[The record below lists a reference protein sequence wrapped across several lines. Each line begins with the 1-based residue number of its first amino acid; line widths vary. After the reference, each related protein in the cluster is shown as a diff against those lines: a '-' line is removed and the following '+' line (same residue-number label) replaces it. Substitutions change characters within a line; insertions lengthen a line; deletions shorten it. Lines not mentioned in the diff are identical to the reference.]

1 MFHTSKILSG
11 NGHGL
16 NFVGGVTFYLLQG
29 VNSPVHLMP
38 TYGTNVNK
46 DLFHTIFLTLGI
58 FSQFWRQNNTLIH
71 EVFSRRSISLLS
83 RLITPFKGC

>member
-1 MFHTSKILSG
+1 MFRTSKTISR

-16 NFVGGVTFYLLQG
+16 NFVGGVKFYLLQG
-29 VNSPVHLMP
+29 VNSPVPLMP

-46 DLFHTIFLTLGI
+46 DLFHAIFLTLVI

-71 EVFSRRSISLLS
+71 EVFSSSIYPLMDL
-83 RLITPFKGC
+83 RH